1 MRESV
6 RRLRNER
13 RRPEKRYLRANK
25 KRDLRFAITGQP
37 VITVYRA
44 SGATIS
50 HLMYWEKRCLG
61 VSFRNFHAIENL
73 PLVDGAYIIAEMYL
87 EGFCRDFMLCI
98 FFEFTIGRW
107 CFYHCGN
114 VSWWFCRDRVCCVF
128 QIYYLQTAHLFEELH
143 HEGCVAI
150 IIIHRAI
157 RCIQF
162 QPQFYHIF
170 GFFLFSVQ
178 KN

>member
-1 MRESV
+1 MV
-6 RRLRNER
+6 PL
-13 RRPEKRYLRANK
+13 PLWKRILKVLPRFHL
-25 KRDLRFAITGQP
+25 DLEYFSSIP
-37 VITVYRA
+37 LV
-44 SGATIS
+44 SGASVI
-50 HLMYWEKRCLG
+50 
-61 VSFRNFHAIENL
+61 V
-73 PLVDGAYIIAEMYL
+73 EMYL
-87 EGFCRDFMLCI
+87 DGFAATVCVV
-98 FFEFTIGRW
+98 FFKFI
-107 CFYHCGN
+107 
-114 VSWWFCRDRVCCVF
+114 
-128 QIYYLQTAHLFEELH
+128 ILQTAHLIEELH